1 MEQIPINNVPQGMS
15 EAMIIALSIGLFCRD
30 TALNLA
36 AHRQKYPIVDLL
48 IQYKANPNLYNQAG
62 KTALHRAVVSYTNEN
77 AYRIRTLLD
86 VCGFS

>member
-1 MEQIPINNVPQGMS
+1 
-15 EAMIIALSIGLFCRD
+15 MIINLHPLDFRD

-77 AYRIRTLLD
+77 AHRIQTLLD
-86 VCGFS
+86 VRKSMRKKNSE